1 MSTLASGTVTSTD
14 GTVIAYDTQGDGP
27 ALVVVDGAFCHR
39 TFGPS
44 PTLAPLLADHF
55 TVYTYDRRGR
65 GDSTDTAPYDVERE
79 LDDLRALIG
88 ATGGSAHVLGIS
100 SGGILALRAAAAGLP
115 ISKLAVYEPPLVT
128 ENGRGHRPP
137 PDAAEQLAAMIADDR
152 RGRAV
157 KFYLTQIIGAPAPA
171 YYALR
176 LMPTWPK
183 MKAVAPS
190 LPHDAAVFTE
200 SASTDQFARI
210 DVPTLAI
217 SGARSPASMRAA
229 VVAVADAVPRAEQR
243 VLPGQSHNVS
253 TAALAP
259 VVREF
264 LAPATATPAA

>member
-1 MSTLASGTVTSTD
+1 MPTITSGTVTSPD
-14 GTVIAYDTQGDGP
+14 GTVIAYDTAGTGP

-44 PTLAPLLADHF
+44 PTLAPLLAEHF

-88 ATGGSAHVLGIS
+88 VAGDSAHVLGFS

-128 ENGRGHRPP
+128 ENIRGHRPP
-137 PDAAEQLAAMIADDR
+137 PDAVEQLNAMVAGDR
-152 RGRAV
+152 RGSAV
-157 KFYLTQIIGAPAPA
+157 KFYLTQVIGAPAPVF
-171 YYALR
+171 YAMR

-200 SASTDQFARI
+200 AATTTLLARVH
-210 DVPTLAI
+210 VPTLAI
-217 SGARSPASMRAA
+217 GGLKSPASMRAA
-229 VVAVADAVPRAEQR
+229 VAAVADAVPHARQR
-243 VLPGQSHNVS
+243 LLPKQSHNVS
-253 TAALAP
+253 TKVLAP
-259 VVREF
+259 VVQEF
-264 LAPATATPAA
+264 LAPAAATPSA